1 MKKTTFTVNILVLS
15 LGILSLLPPIT
26 AVEDVMAQSLNVG
39 GTGVGNYTHIQAA
52 LDNATSGDTIYVS
65 PGTYLETLRI
75 STPVHLIGADLHNTI
90 INGQTNDFVVI
101 LEAGNTTLS
110 GFTITQSKM
119 KFPFAGVYV
128 TSNHNIISHN
138 ILTDNFYGIQ
148 LGYATHHNIIS
159 NNTIQHNHRCGVYF
173 NHASFNTLQGN
184 LVDDHPVNGF
194 GLFEFSNNNIITDNT
209 FSDNRNTGVN
219 IRESSDTIVRNN
231 TFVQGQIAFHK
242 PPPEYHTIAD
252 NNQFTDNVV
261 STEEERDAF
270 VLTVVIFDFSVLLV
284 YLLFRKISK

>member
-1 MKKTTFTVNILVLS
+1 MKKTTLTVNILFLF
-15 LGILSLLPPIT
+15 LGTLAILPPVTAAENIT
-26 AVEDVMAQSLNVG
+26 THTLYVG
-39 GTGVGNYTHIQAA
+39 GAGAGNYSRIQAA
-52 LDNATSGDTIYVS
+52 VDNATSGDTIYVY
-65 PGTYLETLRI
+65 PAIYQEVLRI
-75 STPVHLIGADLHNTI
+75 SIPVHLIGADRQNTV
-90 INGQTNDFVVI
+90 INGQNNDFVVT

-128 TSNHNIISHN
+128 TSNNNIISDN
-138 ILTDNFYGIQ
+138 ILTDNFYGMQ
-148 LGYATHHNIIS
+148 LGYAAHHNLIS

-184 LVDDHPVNGF
+184 IVDDHPVNGF
-194 GLFEFSNNNIITDNT
+194 GLFEFSNNNVLTNNT

-219 IRESSDTIVRNN
+219 IRESYDTIVRNN

-242 PPPEYHTIAD
+242 PPPEYHTVAD
-252 NNQFTDNVV
+252 NNQFSDNVV

-270 VLTVVIFDFSVLLV
+270 VLTVVIFEFFVLLV
-284 YLLFRKISK
+284 YLVFRNISK